1 MARHVLSDTQ
11 TGRRVAAV
19 GIGAS
24 ALLATL
30 NIIVGIITRSTSV
43 VATGVEFAGDVLAST
58 VVLLGMIVAV
68 RPADQEHPYGHGRME
83 TLAAFLVGVIL
94 ILGGFGICW
103 NSLQSVGDRHPA
115 PSSAAIVVLIVAIAL
130 RAVMSGVKFR
140 VGRRIRSA
148 ALVADAW
155 NDAVDILAAGA
166 ALTAVGL
173 AMYDSDRFLAA
184 DHYGG
189 FAVGIIVVL
198 TGVRVLRESSL
209 DLIDTMPG
217 DGMMADV
224 RTAALNVPGVSA
236 VDKSYARKTGFKYHV
251 DLHIEVDPALTVD
264 AAHVI
269 AGQVRTTCERTLV
282 GWLTYSSMSN
292 PHAADFFSAKVLR
305 RTLMNP
311 AALIA
316 PSLDDGLRRWRWASS
331 VS

>member
-1 MARHVLSDTQ
+1 MARQLRSDTQ

-19 GIGAS
+19 GIAAS

-30 NIIVGIITRSTSV
+30 NIIVGILTRSTSV

-68 RPADQEHPYGHGRME
+68 RPADQEHPYGHGRIE
-83 TLAAFLVGVIL
+83 TLAAFVVGLIL
-94 ILGGFGICW
+94 LLGGFGICW
-103 NSLQSVGDRHPA
+103 NSLQSIGDRHPA
-115 PSSAAIVVLIVAIAL
+115 PSLAAIVVLLVAIGL

-155 NDAVDILAAGA
+155 NDTVDILAAGA

-198 TGVRVLRESSL
+198 TGVRVLREASFE
-209 DLIDTMPG
+209 LIDTMPG
-217 DGMMADV
+217 DEMMADV
-224 RTAALNVPGVSA
+224 RAAALNAPGVSA
-236 VDKSYARKTGFKYHV
+236 VDKSYARKTGFQYHI
-251 DLHIEVDPALTVD
+251 DLHIEVDPELTVS

-269 AGQVRTTCERTLV
+269 AGQVRSRVRANV
-282 GWLTYSSMSN
+282 GWV
-292 PHAADFFSAKVLR
+292 ADVLVHVEPGR
-305 RTLMNP
+305 DGLPVRSGP
-311 AALIA
+311 AANPEGSGNPLVTE
-316 PSLDDGLRRWRWASS
+316 SG
-331 VS
+331 